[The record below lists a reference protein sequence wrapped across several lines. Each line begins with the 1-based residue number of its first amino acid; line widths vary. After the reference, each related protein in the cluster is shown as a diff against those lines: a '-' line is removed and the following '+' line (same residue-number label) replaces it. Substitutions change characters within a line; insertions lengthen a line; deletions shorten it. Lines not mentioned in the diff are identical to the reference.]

1 MPGLSIVGTGRHLP
15 GRPYTNHDLARVLD
29 TNDEWIRQRTGIV
42 QRHFSPTGEG
52 ASDLGLLAARAA
64 LADAKLEPGDL
75 DYILFNTM
83 TPDHLFPGPGTI
95 LGAKLGCIGV
105 PALDLR
111 AQCAAMLYSFQL
123 AEALLST
130 GGARRIL
137 IVGAEVHASMMP
149 WRDWDVLE
157 GTSDRKPSA
166 QDFERATKH
175 RGWAVVFGDG
185 AGAVIVERSERP
197 EAGILAIDL
206 HSDGNQA
213 EELCLPAGFRVRAS
227 NGAVHED
234 DFLIRMQGREVFR
247 QAVQKLPRS
256 VDLVCQK
263 AGMKVGDVDWFVAHQ
278 ANRRI
283 NDAVCERLEV
293 PPEKMPCNIERY
305 GNTSGA
311 TIPILLD
318 EMRRDGR
325 LKPGQL
331 LCLLALG
338 AGFHWGSVLLRT

>member
-42 QRHFSPTGEG
+42 QRHFSPAGEG
-52 ASDLGLLAARAA
+52 AADLAFHAARAA
-64 LADAKLEPGDL
+64 LSDAKLEPGDL

-83 TPDHLFPGPGTI
+83 TPDHLFPGSGTL

-130 GGARRIL
+130 GAARRIL

-166 QDFERATKH
+166 KD
-175 RGWAVVFGDG
+175 
-185 AGAVIVERSERP
+185 
-197 EAGILAIDL
+197 
-206 HSDGNQA
+206 
-213 EELCLPAGFRVRAS
+213 
-227 NGAVHED
+227 
-234 DFLIRMQGREVFR
+234 
-247 QAVQKLPRS
+247 
-256 VDLVCQK
+256 
-263 AGMKVGDVDWFVAHQ
+263 
-278 ANRRI
+278 
-283 NDAVCERLEV
+283 
-293 PPEKMPCNIERY
+293 
-305 GNTSGA
+305 
-311 TIPILLD
+311 
-318 EMRRDGR
+318 
-325 LKPGQL
+325 
-331 LCLLALG
+331 
-338 AGFHWGSVLLRT
+338 